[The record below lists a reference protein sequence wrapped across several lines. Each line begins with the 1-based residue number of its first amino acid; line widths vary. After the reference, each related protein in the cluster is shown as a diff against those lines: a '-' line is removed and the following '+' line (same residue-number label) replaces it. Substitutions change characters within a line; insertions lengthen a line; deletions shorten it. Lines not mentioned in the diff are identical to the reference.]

1 MIGQEDQLAQQ
12 IRSQLNIGHEFLTDT
27 QLKALSQH
35 LYGPD
40 FDTMQTVSQL
50 ILSEMNKVR
59 NDIEYNYQNM
69 SPEKLSNY
77 KAILCSLL
85 ILLNYS
91 T

>member
-27 QLKALSQH
+27 QLKTLSQH

-40 FDTMQTVSQL
+40 FDTMQIVSQL

-59 NDIEYNYQNM
+59 NDIEYNFTKHVTRKAQQLQNNLM
-69 SPEKLSNY
+69 QHSY
-77 KAILCSLL
+77 
-85 ILLNYS
+85 